1 MPNVK
6 TVSVRKGDW
15 RTLET
20 FFNAKGVA
28 FFRAPVGATIKVRYG
43 VGWLGK
49 DRQVQKLD
57 GQSYKKLEVGSWSV
71 TRARMQV
78 KVSTD
83 CDITYYVDGLG
94 VGVDFPEIQ
103 F

>member
-49 DRQVQKLD
+49 DRQVQ
-57 GQSYKKLEVGSWSV
+57 GC
-71 TRARMQV
+71 R
-78 KVSTD
+78 
-83 CDITYYVDGLG
+83 
-94 VGVDFPEIQ
+94 
-103 F
+103 